1 MNELTPLENPVD
13 ALKASFRLHAS
24 GVSILTCSSPEGAPV
39 GFTATSV
46 TSLGATPP
54 LVSFNVARG
63 SSSWPSLEKAEFVAL
78 HTLGVENLD
87 LAKRMAAD
95 HTKRFEPT
103 DWHMA
108 DRGVPMLD
116 GVTSVLILHLRRC
129 RRIRRHRTIPVA
141 LPSAKLRHG
150 RQTRLIR
157 RLPVHPSRQRLPVD

>member
-63 SSSWPSLEKAEFVAL
+63 SSSWPSLSKADFVAL
-78 HTLGVENLD
+78 HTLGVDNLE
-87 LAKRMAAD
+87 LATRMAAD
-95 HTKRFEPT
+95 HTKRFEPS
-103 DWHMA
+103 DWSTGS
-108 DRGVPMLD
+108 RGIPLLD
-116 GVTSVLILHLRRC
+116 GVTSVLILK
-129 RRIRRHRTIPVA
+129 IRQIVEVESNAVVICDVVEGFVGTEQSPLLYHQRSYVTVD
-141 LPSAKLRHG
+141 KLA
-150 RQTRLIR
+150 
-157 RLPVHPSRQRLPVD
+157 

>member
-1 MNELTPLENPVD
+1 M
-13 ALKASFRLHAS
+13 
-24 GVSILTCSSPEGAPV
+24 

-78 HTLGVENLD
+78 HTLGVENLE
-87 LAKRMAAD
+87 LANRMAAE

-108 DRGVPMLD
+108 DCGVPMLD
-116 GVTSVLILHLRRC
+116 GVTSVLILK
-129 RRIRRHRTIPVA
+129 IRQIVA
-141 LPSAKLRHG
+141 VESNAVVICDVVEGFVGTEQSPLLYHQRSYVTVDKLA
-150 RQTRLIR
+150 
-157 RLPVHPSRQRLPVD
+157 